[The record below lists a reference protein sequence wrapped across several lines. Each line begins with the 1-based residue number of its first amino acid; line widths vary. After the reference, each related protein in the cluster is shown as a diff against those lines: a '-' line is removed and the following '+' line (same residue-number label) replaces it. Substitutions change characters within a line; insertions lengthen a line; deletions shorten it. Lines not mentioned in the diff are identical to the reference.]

1 MVLGG
6 NDREGCGDWE
16 GIPGKMPPH
25 VTPVTKF
32 RPGASLNSDYHLV
45 ARVVWLILLSKM
57 ALGGFW

>member
-25 VTPVTKF
+25 VTPLLPSDKVQT
-32 RPGASLNSDYHLV
+32 GSL
-45 ARVVWLILLSKM
+45 IE
-57 ALGGFW
+57 F